1 MCVPVSSLMRYEYA
15 VKRAALMHDLKAA
28 EQGEN
33 KGESVCGS
41 EEENGLLLT
50 LRHTI
55 ELAAEYAEKEAPV
68 ALWLV
73 VASMACAW
81 TLVIG
86 KQVV

>member
-1 MCVPVSSLMRYEYA
+1 
-15 VKRAALMHDLKAA
+15 
-28 EQGEN
+28 
-33 KGESVCGS
+33 VCGS